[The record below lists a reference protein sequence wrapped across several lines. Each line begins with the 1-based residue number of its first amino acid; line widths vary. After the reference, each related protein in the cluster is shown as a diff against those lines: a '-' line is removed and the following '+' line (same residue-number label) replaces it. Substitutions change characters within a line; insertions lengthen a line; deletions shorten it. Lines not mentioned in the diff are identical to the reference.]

1 MTYFTKRI
9 EKTSKEAMERK
20 HGDDSDDDMHHDMDH
35 DMDHHRMLAG
45 HEGHDKHDY
54 HDDHGFSHE
63 DSDDHGKIKD

>member
-1 MTYFTKRI
+1 
-9 EKTSKEAMERK
+9 MERK
-20 HGDDSDDDMHHDMDH
+20 HGDDSDDDMHH